1 MVNKS
6 DIVKEVAEKT
16 GHSVSTV
23 TADFSAI
30 VDVVVAHV
38 AKGERVNVHGIG
50 VFSSAYRAERNYY
63 NYREKRIKV
72 LPAHVTPTF
81 RASKRLKN
89 AVK

>member
-16 GHSVSTV
+16 GHSISTV

-38 AKGERVNVHGIG
+38 AKGERVNVRGIG
-50 VFSSAYRAERNYY
+50 VFGSAR
-63 NYREKRIKV
+63 
-72 LPAHVTPTF
+72 
-81 RASKRLKN
+81 
-89 AVK
+89 